1 MKFQISVWG
10 VLRRWW
16 WFVLAGTVIAAGI
29 SYYLTS
35 KQPLI
40 YVAKATVSVGQS
52 IRDPDINPQMLALSR
67 TLAYTYADLARR
79 RLITE
84 AVIEARNLNVSPD
97 ELRERIQ
104 VNVIPDAQLLEI
116 FVYDTDPLQAQA
128 TAEEVGRQLVDEQN
142 PLADSQEYQE
152 WVAARNA
159 AQEQVNEI
167 QGQIDALRAEIPT
180 LSSAAEYEEA
190 RNRLT
195 QLETLLVDYQDI
207 AVRYATLTANNPANA
222 VWWVEH
228 AVANPYPVAPNKTL
242 NILLGAAL
250 GLLVTG
256 GAVVFLEF
264 FDDTVR
270 WRDKGVDEVEGLPV
284 LGVLGSPSRRDPVV
298 TRYRPRSQQAE
309 AVRQL
314 RARIALT
321 RSPHSLRV
329 VLITSPRAKDGK
341 STTAANLGVASAL
354 GGRRTLLI
362 DADMRNPSL
371 NELFDIPNVLGL
383 ADLLTAERED
393 RDRLL
398 DKAIRE
404 TSTPNLF
411 VLTAGLTLRDSASLL
426 GSASTGDLFV
436 TLRNRFDYVVVDTP
450 PLLVVP
456 DAAILAPLVE
466 GVVFILRVGRVTR
479 RMVRKMKELL
489 LAAGNVS
496 ILGVALTGAPSRV
509 EGKSSTYYRY
519 RSAPATEEFPGLGGR
534 IYKALKFLHRLPV
547 GYTWKLKDGTI
558 LVPIAQVAR
567 RLGVRTSTAVKWC
580 QGGRL
585 KGARKLF
592 RWWVSEQE
600 LHDFVKR
607 ELGEEAAAGESA
619 AAGAFS
625 PEDAAA
631 LEAADGKAP
640 QKVLP
645 FTEIDEAELERTEVA
660 SSEAEP

>member
-1 MKFQISVWG
+1 M
-10 VLRRWW
+10 
-16 WFVLAGTVIAAGI
+16 
-29 SYYLTS
+29 
-35 KQPLI
+35 
-40 YVAKATVSVGQS
+40 
-52 IRDPDINPQMLALSR
+52 
-67 TLAYTYADLARR
+67 
-79 RLITE
+79 
-84 AVIEARNLNVSPD
+84 
-97 ELRERIQ
+97 
-104 VNVIPDAQLLEI
+104 
-116 FVYDTDPLQAQA
+116 
-128 TAEEVGRQLVDEQN
+128 
-142 PLADSQEYQE
+142 
-152 WVAARNA
+152 
-159 AQEQVNEI
+159 
-167 QGQIDALRAEIPT
+167 
-180 LSSAAEYEEA
+180 
-190 RNRLT
+190 
-195 QLETLLVDYQDI
+195 
-207 AVRYATLTANNPANA
+207 
-222 VWWVEH
+222 
-228 AVANPYPVAPNKTL
+228 
-242 NILLGAAL
+242 
-250 GLLVTG
+250 TG
-256 GAVVFLEF
+256 GAVLFLEF

-383 ADLLTAERED
+383 ADLLTADRED

-580 QGGRL
+580 QAGRL

-640 QKVLP
+640 
-645 FTEIDEAELERTEVA
+645 AEGAAFHRTG
-660 SSEAEP
+660 